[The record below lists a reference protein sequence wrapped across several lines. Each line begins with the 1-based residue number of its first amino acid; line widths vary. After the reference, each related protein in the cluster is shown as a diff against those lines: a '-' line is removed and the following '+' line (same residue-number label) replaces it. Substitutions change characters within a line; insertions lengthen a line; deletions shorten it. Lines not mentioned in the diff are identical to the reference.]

1 MDKISVIVPFGNNA
15 KTLERC
21 ISSILAQTYKNFE
34 LIAVS
39 DGSTDASCDIIRR
52 YAENDERIKLIEKE
66 HAGVSAARNCGLDH
80 ASGDYIQFIDADD
93 FIEPEMFETAVDTM
107 KRTGSDIVVCNHT
120 HPCIDNHLGDAVI
133 DMTKIEGV
141 QTFYQNT
148 FAALLP
154 WNKLWKRS
162 CITDKFD
169 ETTSFC
175 EDDLFCLSNIRN
187 TKKLASIGKVLYNY
201 YCAPADAPI
210 EEASTI
216 NKMAKAPDFWI
227 TKNTFWYM
235 RDGLRPITQKIIEKH
250 FDEKDRETFEYI
262 RIFDFMIIEIVI
274 LGAMGVDQYGLTK
287 EMQNIFAEKDFQK
300 SLSLKERYGVRFKS
314 LSDDER
320 NALVEKFIDLGLKAI
335 KEIHKDGKKLMPY
348 HVIINLFSSMFID
361 AEENVDTLDFVARSV
376 ADMRSLSTKEARYA
390 NKLLA

>member
-39 DGSTDASCDIIRR
+39 DGSTDASCDIIER
-52 YAENDERIKLIEKE
+52 YAENDDRIKLIKKE
-66 HAGVSAARNCGLDH
+66 HGGVSAARNCGLDN

-93 FIEPEMFETAVDTM
+93 FIEPEMFETAIDAM

-133 DMTKIEGV
+133 DMTTTEGV
-141 QTFYQNT
+141 QTFYQHT

-154 WNKLWKRS
+154 WNKLWKRA

-187 TKKLASIGKVLYNY
+187 VKKLASIGKVLYNY

-235 RDGLRPITQKIIEKH
+235 RDSLRPITREIIAKH

-274 LGAMGVDQYGLTK
+274 LGAMGVDRYGLTK
-287 EMQNIFAEKDFQK
+287 EMQNIFAEEDFQK
-300 SLSLKERYGVRFKS
+300 SIRLKERYGVRFRS
-314 LSDDER
+314 LSVEER
-320 NALVEKFIDLGLKAI
+320 NALVEKFIELGLKAI
-335 KEIHKDGKKLMPY
+335 KEIHSNGKKLMPY
-348 HVIINLFSSMFID
+348 YVIIDLFSSMFIE
-361 AEENVDTLDFVARSV
+361 ANEHVDTLDFVARSV
-376 ADMRSLSTKEARYA
+376 SDMRSLSTAEARYVK
-390 NKLLA
+390 KLLA